1 MKWKNAREI
10 IQNVP
15 FLPMKFQ
22 HKICKMKT
30 WAQDINLY
38 EVVVMI
44 ARKKK
49 SRNLS
54 DCHQFNFSVFWFWFL
69 FFLRFVVNT
78 FFSILHYFPILNQKV
93 SKMIQMIMNPDQSQ
107 IISFLGGVR
116 WVNFYYSS
124 LFFHFK
130 RKDVQDDIQ
139 MITNPDQSQIIS

>member
-10 IQNVP
+10 IQSVP

-54 DCHQFNFSVFWFWFL
+54 DCHQFNVSVFWFLFL
-69 FFLRFVVNT
+69 FFLRCVVNT

-107 IISFLGGVR
+107 IISFLGESVE
-116 WVNFYYSS
+116 
-124 LFFHFK
+124 
-130 RKDVQDDIQ
+130 
-139 MITNPDQSQIIS
+139 

>member
-15 FLPMKFQ
+15 FLRMKFQ
-22 HKICKMKT
+22 LKICKMKT

-54 DCHQFNFSVFWFWFL
+54 DCLQFNVSVFRFL
-69 FFLRFVVNT
+69 FFLRYVVNK
-78 FFSILHYFPILNQKV
+78 FFSILLYFPIFNQKV

-107 IISFLGGVR
+107 IISFLGESVE
-116 WVNFYYSS
+116 
-124 LFFHFK
+124 
-130 RKDVQDDIQ
+130 
-139 MITNPDQSQIIS
+139 